1 MSLENIVLSKRNQT
15 QEVAYVLFHLYEILR
30 IGKCTPTEHRLV
42 VSRCWKE
49 EEMGGEYLMGTV
61 VLV

>member
-30 IGKCTPTEHRLV
+30 IGKCTPTEQT
-42 VSRCWKE
+42 
-49 EEMGGEYLMGTV
+49 GGL
-61 VLV
+61 